1 MTSVSDSGATA
12 RRWLASRISQI
23 GSFRFNRTLFQGVM
37 GAESIQTKPNE
48 SGSGAT
54 VRRSVTSKAGR
65 EGIVSLSTHDW
76 QLGLLKVHESEV
88 FGLIGHFSKG

>member
-1 MTSVSDSGATA
+1 MSVDAKSNQAMTSVSD
-12 RRWLASRISQI
+12 
-23 GSFRFNRTLFQGVM
+23 
-37 GAESIQTKPNE
+37 
-48 SGSGAT
+48 SGAT